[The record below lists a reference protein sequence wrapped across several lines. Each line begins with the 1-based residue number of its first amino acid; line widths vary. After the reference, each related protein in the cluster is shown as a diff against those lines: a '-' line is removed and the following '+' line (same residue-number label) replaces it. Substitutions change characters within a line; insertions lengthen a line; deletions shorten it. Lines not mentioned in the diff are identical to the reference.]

1 MNYCCP
7 KSVPLSRP
15 GVTLIEVIIAMAIV
29 TILGMAVMANVALAT
44 KMAHANVL
52 KNTAVA
58 TAQSFLEQIRS
69 LEDSYID
76 ESLASPS
83 GVPLPTKSI
92 NAITK
97 VAIGEGEEGG
107 AVEQVV
113 LEVED
118 PVYLSDPSGDGSKQ
132 NEKEILVDIRT
143 DPDTNNVTKKITM
156 KMWMDVNISRLN
168 LGRGYFIEMIYTYE
182 ATGLSNAFVPKRPQ
196 RLFTVKSSNR
206 L

>member
-7 KSVPLSRP
+7 KPALHLRP

-29 TILGMAVMANVALAT
+29 TILGMAVMANVALTT

-69 LEDSYID
+69 LDDSFIEDA
-76 ESLASPS
+76 LANPS

-97 VAIGEGEEGG
+97 VSTTSSESPPEESTI
-107 AVEQVV
+107 
-113 LEVED
+113 LEVQD
-118 PVYLSDPSGDGSKQ
+118 PVYLNDPAGDGTKQ
-132 NEKEILVDIRT
+132 NQKEILVDIRT
-143 DPDTNNVTKKITM
+143 DPESNTVDKKITM
-156 KMWMDVNISRLN
+156 KMWMDVNVSRLTE
-168 LGRGYFIEMIYTYE
+168 GKGYFIEMIYTYE
-182 ATGLSNAFVPKRPQ
+182 AAGLTNAFVPKRPL
-196 RLFTVKSSNR
+196 RLYTVKSLNH